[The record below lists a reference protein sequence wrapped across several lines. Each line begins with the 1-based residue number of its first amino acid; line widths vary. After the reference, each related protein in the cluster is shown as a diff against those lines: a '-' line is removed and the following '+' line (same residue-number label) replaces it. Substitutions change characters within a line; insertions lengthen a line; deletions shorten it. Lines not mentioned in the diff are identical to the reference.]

1 MNWQF
6 DIGNFAVGVGTVALA
21 VATVYIS
28 HRNLAQL
35 RKQKVAEFR
44 LQWVEDLRKDVASIV
59 ALATIKNRSDQQV
72 REMHE
77 VQARIMLRLNRK
89 EIDHLN
95 VKDQIFELIALMRGE
110 KTGNV
115 FEQASKVVM
124 AFQDVFNT
132 EWARIKSE
140 ITDSKLNP
148 ENKET

>member
-1 MNWQF
+1 
-6 DIGNFAVGVGTVALA
+6 
-21 VATVYIS
+21 
-28 HRNLAQL
+28 
-35 RKQKVAEFR
+35 
-44 LQWVEDLRKDVASIV
+44 
-59 ALATIKNRSDQQV
+59 
-72 REMHE
+72 
-77 VQARIMLRLNRK
+77 MLRLNRK